1 MTKYVYFY
9 VGGGMPET
17 EEESAKV
24 MKAWEDW
31 YKDLG
36 SALVDG
42 GYPFGPMAKSVA
54 SDGTVSDGPA
64 GTMSSG
70 YTIVEAASLDDAAEM
85 AKGCPNLLSGGQV
98 SVFET
103 FDVM

>member
-1 MTKYVYFY
+1 
-9 VGGGMPET
+9 MPET

-31 YKDLG
+31 YTDLG
-36 SALVDG
+36 PAVVDG
-42 GYPFGPMAKSVA
+42 GYPFGPTAKSVA
-54 SDGTVSDGPA
+54 SDGTVSEGPV

-70 YTIVEAASLDDAAEM
+70 YTIVEADSLDAAAEM
-85 AKGCPNLLSGGQV
+85 ARGCPILMNGGEV

-103 FDVM
+103 IEVM